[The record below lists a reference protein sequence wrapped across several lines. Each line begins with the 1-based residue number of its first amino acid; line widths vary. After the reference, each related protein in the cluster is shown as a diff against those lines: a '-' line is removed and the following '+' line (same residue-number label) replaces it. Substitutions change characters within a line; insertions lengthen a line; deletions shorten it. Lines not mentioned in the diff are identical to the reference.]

1 MRDDVDLLTRRL
13 REVGEGLLLV
23 VTGAGVSAASGLA
36 TFRGPEPDAIWTRD
50 VLEMGTRAYFE
61 RDPVDWW
68 RWFLDRFGGILDVK
82 PNAGHRALADL
93 ERWHRERGGDFLLVT
108 QNIDVL
114 HEKAGTER
122 LVKVHGSADRLR
134 CSRPGC
140 PHGAPA
146 GSLPVDR
153 VDLEAFRRDPT
164 PEHLPRCPECGA
176 LLRAHALLFDE
187 YYHEH
192 EDYGWDRVQAAL
204 ERVHTQLFV
213 GTSFAVG
220 VTELALRSGWM
231 RGVPAMSVDPGGEPP
246 AGVAGLRQ
254 PAEAL
259 LPAVTERLREKRNVD
274 T

>member
-1 MRDDVDLLTRRL
+1 MRDDLDLLTRRL

-68 RWFLDRFGGILDVK
+68 RWFLARFGGILDVE
-82 PNAGHRALADL
+82 PNAAHRALADL
-93 ERWHRERGGDFLLVT
+93 EQWHRKRGGDFLLVT

-114 HEKAGTER
+114 HEKAGSEN

-140 PHGAPA
+140 RYGAPS
-146 GSLPVDR
+146 GSLALDR
-153 VDLEAFRRDPT
+153 ADLELLHGDPR
-164 PEHLPRCPECGA
+164 PEHLPRCPECDA

-192 EDYGWDRVQAAL
+192 EDYGWERVQRAVKRA
-204 ERVHTQLFV
+204 HTLLFV

-231 RGVPAMSVDPGGEPP
+231 RGVPALSVDPTAEPP
-246 AGVAGLRQ
+246 AGVAGLRH

-259 LPAVTERLREKRNVD
+259 LPAVAERLQEHQNIN